1 MELDVL
7 IPENDSVRLVSQF
20 VEEMDLAELYGTY
33 EKTPSEKYASPETM
47 LKIMLYAYHE
57 GKDIS
62 SRTIETRCKR

>member
-7 IPENDSVRLVSQF
+7 IPENDSLRLVSQF

-33 EKTPSEKYASPETM
+33 EKMPSEKYTSPETM

-62 SRTIETRCKR
+62 LRTIETRCKR